1 MSSLAPNRHGD
12 ALLTRRCPRCGAAF
26 TTQYAGGRPP
36 VVCSACR
43 PAHQAALA
51 ARRTRRYRQ
60 RQAERAEYAAYSWG
74 QQAAYQ
80 AGRLLAQHPTA
91 VDVLVAQVSPEVA
104 DLVIDELLR
113 RRAATQQRPDA
124 TAERKEG

>member
-12 ALLTRRCPRCGAAF
+12 AALLRCCPRCGATF
-26 TTQYAGGRPP
+26 TAHYAGGRPP

-60 RQAERAEYAAYSWG
+60 RQAEQAEYAAYSRE

-80 AGRLLAQHPTA
+80 AGRLLAQHPAA

-113 RRAATQQRPDA
+113 RRAAQPGRNA

>member
-1 MSSLAPNRHGD
+1 MSGLAPNRHGD
-12 ALLTRRCPRCGAAF
+12 ALLTRRCSRCGAAF

-60 RQAERAEYAAYSWG
+60 RQAERAEYVAYSRE

-80 AGRLLAQHPTA
+80 AGHLLAQHPTA
-91 VDVLVAQVSPEVA
+91 VDVLVAQVSAEVA

-113 RRAATQQRPDA
+113 RRATTQPRPDA

>member
-1 MSSLAPNRHGD
+1 MSSLPPNRHGD
-12 ALLTRRCPRCGAAF
+12 ASLTRRCPRCGVTF
-26 TTQYAGGRPP
+26 TAHYAGGRPP
-36 VVCSACR
+36 VVCPACR

-60 RQAERAEYAAYSWG
+60 RQAQQAEYAAYSRG
-74 QQAAYQ
+74 QQATYQ
-80 AGRLLAQHPTA
+80 AGRLLAQHPAA

-113 RRAATQQRPDA
+113 RRAAQPGRDA

>member
-1 MSSLAPNRHGD
+1 MTGLAPNRHGD
-12 ALLTRRCPRCGAAF
+12 ASLTRRCPRCGAVF
-26 TTQYAGGRPP
+26 TAQYAGGRPP
-36 VVCSACR
+36 VVCPTCR
-43 PAHQAALA
+43 PAHQAELT

-60 RQAERAEYAAYSWG
+60 RQAEQAEHVAYSRE

-80 AGRLLAQHPTA
+80 ASRLLAQHPAA

-113 RRAATQQRPDA
+113 QRAAAQQRGDA
-124 TAERKEG
+124 SAERKEG

>member
-1 MSSLAPNRHGD
+1 MSSLAPKRHRD
-12 ALLTRRCPRCGAAF
+12 ALLPRRCPRCGAAF
-26 TTQYAGGRPP
+26 TAQYAGGRPP

-43 PAHQAALA
+43 PAHQAELA

-60 RQAERAEYAAYSWG
+60 RQAERAEYVAYSQG

-80 AGRLLAQHPTA
+80 AGHLLAQYPTA

-113 RRAATQQRPDA
+113 RRAAQPDRDA
-124 TAERKEG
+124 TAEWKEG